1 MDHSTNAVEM
11 SRHEKQLEYHRKWYA
26 ENRERV
32 LAQRRERYRRD
43 PKVQEKEII
52 AYKKWYAENRERIL
66 AKRRERYKSDPEYHA
81 KIDYNNKKWMR
92 NHPDAIAASKLRQY
106 VNALRREGYT
116 VIPPEGVEG

>member
-11 SRHEKQLEYHRKWYA
+11 SIKEKRRVAYRKWYA

-32 LAQRRERYRRD
+32 NQKSRERYRND
-43 PKVQEKEII
+43 PDFREKHKL
-52 AYKKWYAENRERIL
+52 YTKKWNA
-66 AKRRERYKSDPEYHA
+66 
-81 KIDYNNKKWMR
+81 
-92 NHPDAIAASKLRQY
+92 NHPKAIAAANLRYY

>member
-11 SRHEKQLEYHRKWYA
+11 SRHEKQLEYQRKWYA

-32 LAQRRERYRRD
+32 LARRREQYRRD
-43 PKVQEKEII
+43 PKAQEKAMI
-52 AYKKWYAENRERIL
+52 AYKKWRFENPEAFHKSQL
-66 AKRRERYKSDPEYHA
+66 RY
-81 KIDYNNKKWMR
+81 
-92 NHPDAIAASKLRQY
+92 Y

>member
-32 LAQRRERYRRD
+32 LARRRERYRRD
-43 PKVQEKEII
+43 PKAQEKSMI
-52 AYKKWYAENRERIL
+52 ACKKWRDENPE
-66 AKRRERYKSDPEYHA
+66 AFHKSQMRY
-81 KIDYNNKKWMR
+81 
-92 NHPDAIAASKLRQY
+92 Y